1 MSAANLWLRR
11 TLLLIAASGFTLIV
25 ATHLGSQQASPP
37 KFREVAES
45 SGLRFTLDNHATPE
59 KHYIETMPGGIAAFD
74 YNGDGRI
81 DIFFANGAAVPSL
94 RKESAKYSNRLFR
107 NEGNLQFT
115 DATAEAGLA
124 GEGYS

>member
-45 SGLRFTLDNHATPE
+45 SGLRLTLNNSAPPERHIIEPIPGAT
-59 KHYIETMPGGIAAFD
+59 AAFA
-74 YNGDGRI
+74 YNGDGRF
-81 DIFFANGAAVPSL
+81 DIYFTNGPAIPSL
-94 RKESAKYSNRLFR
+94 ANDPSRT
-107 NEGNLQFT
+107 G
-115 DATAEAGLA
+115 
-124 GEGYS
+124 